1 MSKQIISMPQIRKV
15 GRAAAGTGA
24 LAAVNIFILGPMILK
39 SQSMSE
45 GARIGAALGVVIG
58 IPLLGAYLS
67 KPYPIAGPAIA
78 GAGLGAVITG
88 FAAAISGDYSLAA
101 PSPEIARKIEA
112 MQAQL
117 GELDDFPTALGLAL
131 TGGA

>member
-1 MSKQIISMPQIRKV
+1 MSTKLLSMPQIKRV
-15 GRAAAGTGA
+15 GRAAAGTGV
-24 LAAVNIFILGPMILK
+24 LAAANIFILGPMLLK
-39 SQSMSE
+39 SDMSQ
-45 GARIGAALGVVIG
+45 GAKVATALGVTIG
-58 IPLLGAYLS
+58 IPLLGVYLS
-67 KPYPIAGPAIA
+67 KPYPVAGPAIA

-101 PSPEIARKIEA
+101 SNPEMARKIEA

-117 GELDDFPTALGLAL
+117 SDLEDFPTGLGLAL

>member
-1 MSKQIISMPQIRKV
+1 MSKQIISMPQIKRT
-15 GRAAAGTGA
+15 GRAAAGT
-24 LAAVNIFILGPMILK
+24 AAMAAGNIFILGPMLLK
-39 SQSMSE
+39 SDMSQ
-45 GARIGAALGVVIG
+45 GGKIGAALAVTIG
-58 IPLLGAYLS
+58 IPILGAYLS

-101 PSPEIARKIEA
+101 MNPEQARKIQA

-117 GELDDFPTALGLAL
+117 GELDDFPTGLGLAL

>member
-1 MSKQIISMPQIRKV
+1 MSTKIISMPQIRRT
-15 GRAAAGTGA
+15 GRAAAGT
-24 LAAVNIFILGPMILK
+24 AAIAAGNIFILGPMLLK
-39 SQSMSE
+39 SDMSP
-45 GARIGAALGVVIG
+45 GAKVGTALAVTIG

-67 KPYPIAGPAIA
+67 KPYPVAGPAIA

-101 PSPEIARKIEA
+101 MNPEQAKKIEA

-117 GELDDFPTALGLAL
+117 SDLEDFPTGLGLAL
-131 TGGA
+131 TGGV